1 MTRLRLLSI
10 ALIGAG
16 FGLANIG
23 FTPAALAA
31 GNEVRKEVGTPL
43 QAASKDIAAK
53 NFKKALSDIEATD
66 KVKDKT
72 PQEVVLIEQTRGSAA
87 QGAASQAGATPA
99 ANEYYQTAIKSFE
112 AVVASG
118 TQSAAEQQRLLYTVA
133 ADYFQLKD
141 YAKTLATLARYTKEG
156 GAGPEAHQLLVQSY
170 YYSGDFA
177 NAAKLVAD
185 DVKAVEKS
193 GKSPTEDQLKLLRE
207 CYGNLKDNANVGA
220 IMEKL
225 VVYYPKPDYWNALLH
240 NLLTK
245 PGFSDRLQTDVG
257 RLRLATGTLSKPED
271 YTELTQYALQDG
283 VPGEAQTVMDKGTA
297 AKQIGVSTGLEA
309 DREKRL
315 QALVTRTIDE
325 DKKNLPKAEA
335 DAAGAKDGNA
345 LVAVGFDYV
354 GYGQF
359 DKGIPLMEQGFQKGS
374 LKHPEDVKLHIAYA
388 YFEAG
393 KKDKA
398 AAWFKQVQG
407 TDGTADLARLWLLQ
421 LSSKTS

>member
-1 MTRLRLLSI
+1 MTRLRLLSY

-43 QAASKDIAAK
+43 QAAQKDINAK
-53 NFKKALSDIEATD
+53 NFKQALADVAKADA
-66 KVKDKT
+66 VKDKT
-72 PQEVVLIEQTRGSAA
+72 PQEVVLIEQMRASAA
-87 QGAASQAGATPA
+87 QGAGDNP
-99 ANEYYQTAIKSFE
+99 TAIKSFE
-112 AVVASG
+112 AVIASG
-118 TQSAAEQQRLLYTVA
+118 TLPAAEQQRILFAIAGL
-133 ADYFQLKD
+133 DFGQKD
-141 YAKTLATLARYTKEG
+141 YAKSISTLARYTKEG
-156 GAGPEAHQLLVQSY
+156 GNDPRARDLLIDSY
-170 YYSGDFA
+170 FYNNDFA
-177 NAAKLVAD
+177 NTAKEVSVDVAATE
-185 DVKAVEKS
+185 KA
-193 GKSPTEDQLKLLRE
+193 GKAPTEKQLNLLQSCYLKL
-207 CYGNLKDNANVGA
+207 NDKANTA
-220 IMEKL
+220 TIAEKL

-283 VPGEAQTVMDKGTA
+283 IPGEAQTVMDKGTA
-297 AKQIGVSTGLEA
+297 AKQIGISTGLEA

-315 QALVTRTIDE
+315 QALVTKTIDE

-335 DAAGAKDGNA
+335 DAAGPKDGNA

-359 DKGIPLMEQGFQKGS
+359 DKGIPLMEQGFQKGT

-388 YFEAG
+388 YFLAG

-398 AAWFKQVQG
+398 TAWFKQVQG